1 MESINSLKNKY
12 IELKNAAETKMMVK
26 DYAAA
31 MKLIEQATALLKQIY
46 NMDFNPKNR
55 EAYKAAMESLHKSYE
70 ICKNGGEE
78 VLTYNPEI
86 KKKKPVNQPQSQ
98 AGGGNNNGAGAPE
111 EDGIIYEWN
120 GIDVKRFLAT
130 EARKKVLF
138 DDVVGMEQQKTI
150 IRNEFFLTEEQRAYK
165 QSIGLENKNFILLYG
180 LPGTGKTYFAMAV
193 SNELAKFSGGDV
205 PFFCVSCGQIKEAAV
220 GKSEN
225 NLIAIFQFTTQFER
239 CVLFMDEF
247 DAIATD
253 RGKNSG
259 DPTAIPV
266 VNTLLTNLDGFA
278 SNPNLLFLAA
288 TNYPYVLDAAI
299 VSRVNESLE
308 VPLPTEELLK
318 MTLERKL
325 KGAIDP
331 NVDLAAIAAVLAK
344 RRFSNRDLDRF
355 VKTVKSE
362 LFDAHLKNPDI
373 AVANNEMVQ
382 KCLARASSAI
392 TTKDVNALEEY
403 KRSLL

>member
-1 MESINSLKNKY
+1 
-12 IELKNAAETKMMVK
+12 
-26 DYAAA
+26 
-31 MKLIEQATALLKQIY
+31 
-46 NMDFNPKNR
+46 
-55 EAYKAAMESLHKSYE
+55 
-70 ICKNGGEE
+70 
-78 VLTYNPEI
+78 
-86 KKKKPVNQPQSQ
+86 
-98 AGGGNNNGAGAPE
+98 
-111 EDGIIYEWN
+111 
-120 GIDVKRFLAT
+120 
-130 EARKKVLF
+130 
-138 DDVVGMEQQKTI
+138 MEQQKTI
-150 IRNEFFLTEEQRAYK
+150 IRNEFFLTDEQRAYK

-331 NVDLAAIAAVLAK
+331 SVDLGSIAATLAR

-355 VKTVKSE
+355 VKSVKSQ

-373 AVANNEMVQ
+373 TVADNAMVQ
-382 KCLARASSAI
+382 ECLGRASSAI

-403 KRSLL
+403 KRSLM

>member
-12 IELKNAAETKMMVK
+12 MELKNAAEVKMMGK
-26 DYAAA
+26 NYPAA
-31 MKLIEQATALLKQIY
+31 MKLIEQATAILKQIY
-46 NMDFNPKNR
+46 DMDHNPTNR
-55 EAYKAAMESLHKSYE
+55 EAYKVAMESLRKSYE
-70 ICKNGGEE
+70 LAKNGGEE
-78 VLTYNPEI
+78 VLTYDQP
-86 KKKKPVNQPQSQ
+86 KKPKPVKKPAQPSAKPEQ
-98 AGGGNNNGAGAPE
+98 GGAGEPD

-150 IRNEFFLTEEQRAYK
+150 IRNEFFLTDEQRAYK

-331 NVDLAAIAAVLAK
+331 SVDLGSIAATLAR

-355 VKTVKSE
+355 VKSVKSQ

-373 AVANNEMVQ
+373 TVADNVMVQ
-382 KCLARASSAI
+382 ECLGRASSAI

-403 KRSLL
+403 KRSLM